1 MMKEKLEKAPNSLIF
16 ISLAKM
22 YFDNGM
28 LDETVELCEAG
39 LEIESENEEA
49 HFIIAQVKIEKGK
62 KEEAIKRLVRILEKN
77 PGNSVARE
85 LLEQLEENQID
96 TEKKGKELI
105 VKEETPPVMLI
116 EKEVIEPEEKTVERK
131 EERDQIAELFIDK
144 IKRIVRIKGV
154 INCFFRLKNGRIIK
168 TPELI
173 ANIEELSSLLD
184 SLLSSVDSAGEE
196 LKMGKPEIILI
207 EIEKGVFYIFGQKDY
222 NCFLLSHNTDN
233 FGLVKAILPR
243 ILGETSIAMK
253 KE

>member
-1 MMKEKLEKAPNSLIF
+1 MV
-16 ISLAKM
+16 
-22 YFDNGM
+22 G
-28 LDETVELCEAG
+28 
-39 LEIESENEEA
+39 
-49 HFIIAQVKIEKGK
+49 
-62 KEEAIKRLVRILEKN
+62 ILEKN
-77 PGNSVARE
+77 PGNSAARK
-85 LLEQLEENQID
+85 LLDQLENQID
-96 TEKKGKELI
+96 TEKKGNELI

-116 EKEVIEPEEKTVERK
+116 EKEVIESEEKTVEMK

-144 IKRIVRIKGV
+144 IKRIVQFEGV

-184 SLLSSVDSAGEE
+184 SLLTSVNSVGEE

-207 EIEKGVFYIFGQKDY
+207 EIEKGVFYIFGQEDY

>member
-1 MMKEKLEKAPNSLIF
+1 MMEEKLEKAPNSLIF
-16 ISLAKM
+16 VSLAKM

-49 HFIIAQVKIEKGK
+49 HFIIAQVEIEKGE
-62 KEEAIKRLVRILEKN
+62 KEEAIKSLVGILEKN
-77 PGNSVARE
+77 PGNSGARE
-85 LLEQLEENQID
+85 LLEQLENQFD
-96 TEKKGKELI
+96 TEKKEKGLI
-105 VKEETPPVMLI
+105 VKEETHPVMLI
-116 EKEVIEPEEKTVERK
+116 EKEVVEPEEKTVEMK
-131 EERDQIAELFIDK
+131 EERDQIAELLIDQ
-144 IKRIVRIKGV
+144 IERIVQIKGV

-207 EIEKGVFYIFGQKDY
+207 EIEKGVFYIFRQEDY
-222 NCFLLSHNTDN
+222 NCFLLSNNTDN

-243 ILGETSIAMK
+243 ILGKTSIAMK

>member
-1 MMKEKLEKAPNSLIF
+1 MMEEKLEKAPNSLIF

-22 YFDNGM
+22 YFDSGM

-49 HFIIAQVKIEKGK
+49 NFIIAQVEIKKGK
-62 KEEAIKRLVRILEKN
+62 KEEAIKRLVGILEKN
-77 PGNSVARE
+77 PGNSVAKK
-85 LLEQLEENQID
+85 LLEQLENQID

-105 VKEETPPVMLI
+105 VKVQTPPVMLI
-116 EKEVIEPEEKTVERK
+116 EKEVAEPEEKTVEMK

-144 IKRIVRIKGV
+144 IKRIVQIKGV
-154 INCFFRLKNGRIIK
+154 INSFFRLKNGRIIK
-168 TPELI
+168 TSELI

-207 EIEKGVFYIFGQKDY
+207 EIERGVFYIFGQEDY
-222 NCFLLSHNTDN
+222 NCLLLSHNTDN

-243 ILGETSIAMK
+243 ILGETSIAIK

>member
-1 MMKEKLEKAPNSLIF
+1 MMEEKLEKAPNSLIF

-22 YFDNGM
+22 YFDSGM

-49 HFIIAQVKIEKGK
+49 HFIIAQVEIEKGK
-62 KEEAIKRLVRILEKN
+62 KEEAIKRLVGILEKN
-77 PGNSVARE
+77 PVNSVARK
-85 LLEQLEENQID
+85 LLEQLENQID

-105 VKEETPPVMLI
+105 VKVETPPVMLI
-116 EKEVIEPEEKTVERK
+116 EKEVIGPEEKTVEMR
-131 EERDQIAELFIDK
+131 EERNQIAELFIDK
-144 IKRIVRIKGV
+144 IKRIVQIKGV

-184 SLLSSVDSAGEE
+184 SLLSSVNSAGEE

-207 EIEKGVFYIFGQKDY
+207 EIEKGVFYIFGQEDY

-243 ILGETSIAMK
+243 ILGETSIAMR